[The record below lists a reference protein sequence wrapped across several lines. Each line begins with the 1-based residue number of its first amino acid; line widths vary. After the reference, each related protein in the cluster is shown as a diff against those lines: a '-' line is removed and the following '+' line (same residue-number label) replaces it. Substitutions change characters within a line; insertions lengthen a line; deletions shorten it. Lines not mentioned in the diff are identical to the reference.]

1 MRHPGEVRDR
11 IGERLEL
18 FAGLGSG
25 AFGLYFFSDVPVEH
39 GDTAVLRGIGVDLGP
54 QPARRHVLHEVYG
67 DAVCHHALVGG
78 AILEPDIR
86 SIHKHVPEDPPDTVL
101 GLDLGQ
107 ALMVG
112 IDADNPEVGIERKKC
127 IGHAF
132 QDVDHAFVRFRD
144 GPLAAPE
151 LGDIHERHHHTRDCL
166 AHRPVGGN
174 LHHEMLAAYTS
185 AMFRAKG
192 TTLQRQPRHA
202 PLAEAGAHLV
212 FAAGSVPIAAG
223 GVFYGAV
230 GVSGTPDAT
239 LDEYCAGRGVAAV
252 QEALEM
258 Q

>member
-1 MRHPGEVRDR
+1 M
-11 IGERLEL
+11 
-18 FAGLGSG
+18 
-25 AFGLYFFSDVPVEH
+25 
-39 GDTAVLRGIGVDLGP
+39 
-54 QPARRHVLHEVYG
+54 QPARVIVLALLLVP
-67 DAVCHHALVGG
+67 VTTHAAKPTPLTVTVTQLTLGTALKIARG
-78 AILEPDIR
+78 AIAACRKKGYQVTATVVNRDGIPQVVLR
-86 SIHKHVPEDPPDTVL
+86 DTV
-101 GLDLGQ
+101 
-107 ALMVG
+107 
-112 IDADNPEVGIERKKC
+112 
-127 IGHAF
+127 
-132 QDVDHAFVRFRD
+132 
-144 GPLAAPE
+144 AAP
-151 LGDIHERHHHTRDCL
+151 LSL
-166 AHRPVGGN
+166 AISYDK
-174 LHHEMLAAYTS
+174 AYTS